1 MPIMLTLIGIDAAAQ
16 RTKTGYA
23 IASWEG
29 SSARIQ
35 RSGVMDGAGVALR
48 ELIDPLRAHTCLIAI
63 DAPLGWPMGLREAL
77 ATHSAGQ
84 RLSRMP
90 DSMFSRASDQRLR
103 KLGHRPLE
111 VGAALI
117 ARAAHGA
124 LSVLEELREASGQE
138 LPLIWQPSVA
148 ASGVIEVY
156 PAATLKA
163 HGHRSTG
170 YKKPEQTTERR
181 EIAAALEPT
190 IIGIAER
197 SERGA
202 DEFDACL
209 CLLAAMDF
217 LDGSCAAPEP
227 HELEA
232 AQLEGW
238 IWLRDDARDASD
250 ARPSS
255 RSR

>member
-29 SSARIQ
+29 SSARIE
-35 RSGVMDGAGVALR
+35 RSGVMDHRGAAMVVLVDALR
-48 ELIDPLRAHTCLIAI
+48 EGTCLIAI

-77 ATHSAGQ
+77 AEHSAGQ
-84 RLSRMP
+84 GLSRMP
-90 DSMFSRASDQRLR
+90 DLMFSRASDQRLR

-124 LSVLEELREASGQE
+124 LCLLEELREASGQA

-148 ASGVIEVY
+148 ASSVIEVY

-170 YKKPEQTTERR
+170 YKKLEQTAERR
-181 EIAAALEPT
+181 EIAAALERS
-190 IIGIAER
+190 IIGITER
-197 SERGA
+197 CERRA

-217 LDGSCAAPEP
+217 LDGACVSPEP
-227 HELEA
+227 AELEVA
-232 AQLEGW
+232 MREGW
-238 IWLRDDARDASD
+238 IWLRA
-250 ARPSS
+250 
-255 RSR
+255 

>member
-29 SSARIQ
+29 SSALIE
-35 RSGVMDGAGVALR
+35 RSGVMDHRGAAMAVLVDALR
-48 ELIDPLRAHTCLIAI
+48 AGTCLIAI
-63 DAPLGWPMGLREAL
+63 DAPLGWPLGLREAL
-77 ATHSAGQ
+77 ADHLAGQ
-84 RLSRMP
+84 ALSRLP
-90 DSMFSRASDQRLR
+90 DAMFSRASDRRLR
-103 KLGHRPLE
+103 ELGHRPLE

-124 LSVLEELREASGQE
+124 LFLLQELREASGQK
-138 LPLIWQPSVA
+138 LPLLWDPTVTT
-148 ASGVIEVY
+148 SGVIEVY
-156 PAATLKA
+156 PAATLKM

-170 YKKPEQTTERR
+170 YKHPEQVNERR

-209 CLLAAMDF
+209 CLLAALDF
-217 LDGSCAAPEP
+217 LDGECVAPQP
-227 HELEA
+227 AELDV
-232 AQLEGW
+232 AQREGW
-238 IWLRDDARDASD
+238 IWLRK
-250 ARPSS
+250 
-255 RSR
+255 

>member
-1 MPIMLTLIGIDAAAQ
+1 MLKLIGIDAAAQ
-16 RTKTGYA
+16 RAKTGDA

-35 RSGVMDGAGVALR
+35 SSGVMDGKGAALR
-48 ELIDPLRAHTCLIAI
+48 ELVDALRAHPCLIAI

-77 ATHSAGQ
+77 ATHSAGK

-90 DSMFSRASDQRLR
+90 DLMFSRDSDRRLR

-124 LSVLEELREASGQE
+124 LCLLDELREASGQE

-148 ASGVIEVY
+148 TSGVIEVY

-170 YKKPEQTTERR
+170 YKKLEQTAERR
-181 EIAAALEPT
+181 EIAAGLERS
-190 IIGIAER
+190 IIGITER
-197 SERGA
+197 CERRA

-217 LDGSCAAPEP
+217 LDGGCVAPEP
-227 HELEA
+227 AELDA
-232 AQLEGW
+232 AQREGW
-238 IWLRDDARDASD
+238 IWLRQ
-250 ARPSS
+250 
-255 RSR
+255 

>member
-1 MPIMLTLIGIDAAAQ
+1 MLTLIGIDAAAQ

-29 SSARIQ
+29 SSALIQ
-35 RSGVMDGAGVALR
+35 RSGVMDHRGAAMAVLVDALR
-48 ELIDPLRAHTCLIAI
+48 AGTCLIAI

-77 ATHSAGQ
+77 ADHLAGQ
-84 RLSRMP
+84 ALSRLP
-90 DSMFSRASDQRLR
+90 DSMFSRASDRRLR
-103 KLGHRPLE
+103 ELGHRPLE

-124 LSVLEELREASGQE
+124 LRLLEELREASGQK
-138 LPLIWQPSVA
+138 LPLLWDPTVTT
-148 ASGVIEVY
+148 SGVIEVY
-156 PAATLKA
+156 PAATLKT

-170 YKKPEQTTERR
+170 YKHHEQVNERR

-209 CLLAAMDF
+209 CLLAALDF
-217 LDGSCAAPEP
+217 LDGGCVAPQP
-227 HELEA
+227 AELDV
-232 AQLEGW
+232 AQREGW
-238 IWLRDDARDASD
+238 IWLRDKAATG
-250 ARPSS
+250 
-255 RSR
+255 